1 MIFSAAF
8 CRVIFLSADVG
19 EIVLSEALVNFR
31 DGVPTSAVLLD
42 AALLHVKADKI
53 LLLLANFAEVVE
65 VAPTIHV
72 EGVLDDTQE
81 CPLASVGEVV
91 VYAWVVVFG
100 VRDADSHLVG
110 LL

>member
-1 MIFSAAF
+1 M
-8 CRVIFLSADVG
+8 IFLSADVG

-42 AALLHVKADKI
+42 AALLHVEADKI
-53 LLLLANFAEVVE
+53 LLLFADFAEVME
-65 VAPTIHV
+65 IAPTIHI

-81 CPLASVGEVV
+81 CPLACVGEMV
-91 VYAWVVVFG
+91 VYAWVVMLG
-100 VRDADSHLVG
+100 IRDADSHLVG